1 MHVDDDKWYI
11 RGALGMINA
20 DNVYKYT
27 SLYLIIPK
35 GMNIIHNYDTIK
47 ISIFILLLPYFTLAF
62 KELLH

>member
-1 MHVDDDKWYI
+1 
-11 RGALGMINA
+11 MINA

-27 SLYLIIPK
+27 SLYLITPK

-47 ISIFILLLPYFTLAF
+47 ISIFILLLPDFTLAF